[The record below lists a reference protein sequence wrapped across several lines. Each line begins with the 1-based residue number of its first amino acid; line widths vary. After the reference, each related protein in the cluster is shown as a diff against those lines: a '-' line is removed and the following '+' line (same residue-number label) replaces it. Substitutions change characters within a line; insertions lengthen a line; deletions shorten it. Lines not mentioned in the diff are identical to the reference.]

1 MTDNYKE
8 ILEEVSQKL
17 KSLPAINSVDIS
29 NIKNSVESIENLVTD
44 TQAKL
49 NFQEIKEKLETIK
62 NNIDS
67 CNEAFIKNLYNDINE
82 LKIAFNS
89 MGENLE
95 SIKNTQNTTVTK
107 SEFEEYQ
114 KKQIDL
120 SLKNNENIIKELAN
134 SKIHT
139 NSTDGVSSEGLEKIE
154 LGLENLHKN
163 LTEYLKQFTS
173 ALQNVPNVE
182 EMSSILNSINVV
194 QSKNIAQTNEL
205 LKDLQ
210 TGVSNF
216 REDIR
221 NSDFANQ
228 ISKISAIYDS
238 MNIIQAWI
246 EKAGVINKSV
256 ESLYSKLGQ
265 DFNFDDISKKVSAI
279 YENITDLSNL
289 TMRIDKVSESLDE
302 IENKITESKGAVPD
316 ALQNVDIESVVD
328 KIDIVY
334 ENVSALNSWA
344 RKIDVIDKKLTENP
358 ELDFKIKDLSSKI
371 DEVKQ
376 IISLVQFIKSK
387 VDNTLSEE
395 VDFVDISNK
404 VDIVYENM
412 SSLNEWAGK
421 IDNISQKLGDSN
433 SEDDENLISKIDLI
447 VDNIMLLNDWAKK
460 IDIISKKN
468 EIIDLKLD
476 DLGRNSENIHTKLD
490 GVIEKSESLVQSNDN
505 LISKIE
511 EINTTLDKTTAA
523 IDNVPNLADKI
534 SELSDNMHSSLL
546 DIESDFLKLHKFL
559 DDNSQL
565 NSNDILALKEH
576 FSQLNDDISSISV
589 RTNKLILTADDA
601 NKEFKSQLE
610 IFKNTI
616 SEFNLKQ
623 QEQNSDVKLVML
635 GEKIN
640 KLNSLMQNSIA
651 ANKNLNSAFI
661 YLAEWIDA
669 SGNVLNTIQKD
680 ITSLKTDDSNKTVNA
695 DEDLKYLKDLKTEI
709 QQTVV
714 KLDEMDN
721 VLSGVKSDDV
731 PELKSMMS
739 GIIVQLETSLT
750 PSINLIN
757 EKIDKL
763 SDDNDVKLKQF
774 ESDIIA
780 KIDAHSKQ
788 IDILNNNIQ
797 KLNKKFD
804 TLIEIFSEDNKDY
817 EMKDMLN
824 YIVSEINSI
833 REVNKANQSNEEL
846 LKKLE
851 SKVSDFDS
859 SINKIVSYIEED

>member
-316 ALQNVDIESVVD
+316 ALQNVDIESVID

-511 EINTTLDKTTAA
+511 EINTTLDKTTDA

-695 DEDLKYLKDLKTEI
+695 DEDLKSLKDLKTEI